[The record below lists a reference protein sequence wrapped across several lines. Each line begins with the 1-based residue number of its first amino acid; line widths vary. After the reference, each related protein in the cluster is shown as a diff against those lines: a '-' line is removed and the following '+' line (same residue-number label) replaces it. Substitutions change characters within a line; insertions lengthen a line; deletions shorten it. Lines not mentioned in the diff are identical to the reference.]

1 MGDFGDMSM
10 NTDST
15 YNNAASI
22 LLEIPNDVNS
32 LNNKFDGLSEY
43 VSYKLKIAN
52 LKNKT
57 IG

>member
-1 MGDFGDMSM
+1 MSM
-10 NTDST
+10 NSDST